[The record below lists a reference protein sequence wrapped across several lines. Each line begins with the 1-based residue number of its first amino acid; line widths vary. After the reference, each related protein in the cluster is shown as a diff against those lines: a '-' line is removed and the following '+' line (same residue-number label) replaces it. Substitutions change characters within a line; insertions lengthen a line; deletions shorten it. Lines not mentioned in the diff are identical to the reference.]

1 MMPLIG
7 GAIGLLATTVNAV
20 GIGATAG
27 AGYGLGRKW
36 GRQLCEWSDSLES
49 QFTERF
55 KME

>member
-36 GRQLCEWSDSLES
+36 GRQLCELSDSLES